1 MNPLWHFILKEL
13 RLLQRDV
20 HGLLLLFLMPALFI
34 LIMTFALQNQYSSNQ
49 SIDIDYYLINQDDG
63 ATSQQLVDQISTL
76 DGFQRLSKAQNE
88 DAMRAEVAKDEG
100 KFLILIKAGFDQNL
114 RNNHNPVVLEIAPAV
129 TPVLAQLVESQ
140 LQQQLNELFLAYT
153 LSESLQQP
161 ELADSIKSVDFVD
174 TRSLYGVGANDH
186 NVDGFNAV
194 QPSSVQQNV
203 PAWMLFAMFFI
214 AIPLSTTLINERRQ
228 GTLDRLRTM
237 GFPRYLLLL
246 GKLIPYFGI
255 NLLQVVIMLLIG
267 MYLVPALGGD
277 RLQLGSSYG
286 GLALMAVCTSLAAVT
301 YALLVAEVANTI
313 EQATIFSGICNII
326 MAAIGG
332 VMVPRF
338 IMPPVMQ
345 TLSDLSP
352 MAWGLDGFFD
362 ILLRNGNML
371 DVLPEAT
378 ALLAFAVVMLLLSNW
393 AAARRHIR

>member
-1 MNPLWHFILKEL
+1 MNQLLHFVLKEL
-13 RLLQRDV
+13 RLLKRDL
-20 HGLLLLFLMPALFI
+20 HGLLLLFAMPALFI
-34 LIMTFALQNQYSSNQ
+34 LIMTFALQNQYASNQ
-49 SIDIDYYLINQDDG
+49 SIDIDYYLLNYDTG
-63 ATSQQLVDQISTL
+63 SASQKLAEQIEQLNNFNRLHSDQGEAEI
-76 DGFQRLSKAQNE
+76 
-88 DAMRAEVAKDEG
+88 RAKVASDHA
-100 KFLILIKAGFDQNL
+100 KFLIIIPPGFDQKLADNRESLNL
-114 RNNHNPVVLEIAPAV
+114 ESAPGV

-140 LQQQLNELFLAYT
+140 LQQKLNELFLANA
-153 LSESLQQP
+153 LSDSFDDP
-161 ELADSIKSVDFVD
+161 ELADNIKSGDFIQ
-174 TRSLYGVGANDH
+174 TRSLYGSGNL
-186 NVDGFNAV
+186 

-214 AIPLSTTLINERRQ
+214 AIPLSTTLINERQQ

-237 GFPRYLLLL
+237 EFPRHLMLL

-267 MYLVPALGGD
+267 VYLVPALGGD
-277 RLQLGSSYG
+277 QLHLGNSYS
-286 GLALMAVCTSLAAVT
+286 GLALISICASLAAVA

-345 TLSDLSP
+345 TLSEASP

-362 ILLRNGNML
+362 ILLRNGTLN
-371 DVLPEAT
+371 DVLPEAG
-378 ALLAFAVVMLLLSNW
+378 ALLGFALAMLIGSAW
-393 AAARRHIR
+393 VARRRQAH